1 MKVKWFII
9 AIVVAFIGFQLYSWQ
24 QKKWYQQ
31 QEQEQTMLVLQK
43 LQSVTKLVIWE
54 QDFVL
59 TDVTTLQKSY
69 LGLFTSQEKLS
80 TQVPGKMGFHIDL
93 SDALLTKIERRSDT
107 VFIQAPLQITYV
119 AMQLSAMQQTKE
131 SSLDPTLNIDKEA
144 VIKKLDAVALQKY
157 LPGIIQQVQNQSLAE
172 QQRYLGT
179 LIGKPV
185 AISFSKMPTAKEWL
199 ERPKQAL

>member
-1 MKVKWFII
+1 MKFKWFLI
-9 AIVVAFIGFQLYSWQ
+9 AVVIAFIGFQVYTWQ
-24 QKKWYQQ
+24 HKKWLQQ

-59 TDVTTLQKSY
+59 TDVTTLQKNY
-69 LGLFTSQEKLS
+69 LGLFTSEEKLS

-93 SDALLTKIERRSDT
+93 SDTIHTKIKHTKDS
-107 VFIQAPLQITYV
+107 VFIKAPLKITYV
-119 AMQLSAMQQTKE
+119 TMQLSAMQQTKE

-157 LPGIIQQVQNQSLAE
+157 LPGIIQQVQNQSLAD
-172 QQRYLGT
+172 QQRYLGN

-185 AISFSKMPTAKEWL
+185 AISFSKMPTANEWV